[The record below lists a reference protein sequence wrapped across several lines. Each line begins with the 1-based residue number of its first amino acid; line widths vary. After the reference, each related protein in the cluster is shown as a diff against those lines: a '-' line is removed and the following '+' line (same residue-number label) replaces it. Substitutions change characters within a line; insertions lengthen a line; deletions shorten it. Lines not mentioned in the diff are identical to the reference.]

1 MKKFIQWLAKVFNA
15 NITVEVV
22 KTVEKVVT
30 KEVPVEVI
38 KEVIKE
44 VPVEKE
50 VIKEVEKPIYVVS
63 STIPS
68 DTKLIEGDVVIDGN
82 LEVKGNLYVSGGV
95 TCLNDIKV
103 KRAITSNAKKKGGKK

>member
-1 MKKFIQWLAKVFNA
+1 MKKFIQWLAKAFDA

-30 KEVPVEVI
+30 KEVPVEKV
-38 KEVIKE
+38 VT
-44 VPVEKE
+44 KE

-68 DTKLIEGDVVIDGN
+68 DTKLIENDVVIDGN
-82 LEVKGNLYVSGGV
+82 LEVKGKLYVSGGV
-95 TCLNDIKV
+95 TCLSDIKI
-103 KRAITSNAKKKGGKK
+103 KRTTNNIKKKGEKK